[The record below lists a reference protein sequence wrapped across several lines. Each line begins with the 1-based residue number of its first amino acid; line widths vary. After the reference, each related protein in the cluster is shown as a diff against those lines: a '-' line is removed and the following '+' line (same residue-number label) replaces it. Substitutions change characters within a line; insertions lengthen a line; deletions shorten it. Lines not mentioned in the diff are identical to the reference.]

1 MASDLKPGVASKPGQ
16 PCKQQPVYHPPRSQ
30 PRTKAGRDA
39 LKARRDEALKATF
52 GMLRGKEILPEDL
65 A

>member
-1 MASDLKPGVASKPGQ
+1 MANDLKPCVASKPGQ
-16 PCKQQPVYHPPRSQ
+16 PRKPQPVCLPLMSQ